1 MAAGGRR
8 PPQATPRRALEHAH
22 RLPRSADN
30 TRTIDIVNRIKAAGA
45 PIDAV
50 GAQGHAA
57 YQVATA
63 TVKGFIDKI
72 TQQTGL
78 PVYITEYDINVANDT
93 QQKNIM
99 QEQMTMFWNDANVKG
114 ITVWGYIVGLTW
126 KPNTGLQQ
134 SNGTMRPAMTWLM
147 TFLGR

>member
-1 MAAGGRR
+1 PSCLSGIGGAGTSGYDWIVNAFKWARAAC
-8 PPQATPRRALEHAH
+8 PNAILILNDFNTIEF
-22 RLPRSADN
+22 SADN
-30 TRTIDIVNRIKAAGA
+30 TRIIDVVNRIKAAGA

-93 QQKNIM
+93 QQKNI
-99 QEQMTMFWNDANVKG
+99 
-114 ITVWGYIVGLTW
+114 
-126 KPNTGLQQ
+126 
-134 SNGTMRPAMTWLM
+134 
-147 TFLGR
+147 